1 MWISLLIKENG
12 IGFLSGCC
20 SSKLLK
26 FIVFLSNL
34 GGVPVFNL
42 PIENFRSLSLFASL
56 IEGLSPTL
64 PASCF
69 SEPILINPC
78 KKVPVVKTTDFE
90 NIFLLSPKTTPVTR
104 FFETIKSSTEP
115 SII

>member
-1 MWISLLIKENG
+1 MCISLLIKENG
-12 IGFLSGCC
+12 ISFLSGFC
-20 SSKLLK
+20 SLKSLK
-26 FIVFLSNL
+26 FMVFLSNL

-42 PIENFRSLSLFASL
+42 PIENFSCLSVFASF

-78 KKVPVVKTTDFE
+78 KKVPVVKTTDLE
-90 NIFLLSPKTTPVTR
+90 NIFLLSPKRTPNT
-104 FFETIKSSTEP
+104 
-115 SII
+115 

>member
-12 IGFLSGCC
+12 ISFLSGCC
-20 SSKLLK
+20 SFKSLK

-42 PIENFRSLSLFASL
+42 TIENFSALSLFASF

-64 PASCF
+64 PASCL

-78 KKVPVVKTTDFE
+78 KKVPVVKTTDLD
-90 NIFLLSPKTTPVTR
+90 NILLLSPKTTPLT
-104 FFETIKSSTEP
+104 
-115 SII
+115 